1 MRCGPLF
8 DLRSQRIT
16 DLWWR
21 TLLRL
26 RLASNPKVKAVNAKL
41 VQWHG

>member
-1 MRCGPLF
+1 MRVGAVF

-21 TLLRL
+21 TLWRL
-26 RLASNPKVKAVNAKL
+26 RLAANPKVKAVNAKL
-41 VQWHG
+41 AEWHG